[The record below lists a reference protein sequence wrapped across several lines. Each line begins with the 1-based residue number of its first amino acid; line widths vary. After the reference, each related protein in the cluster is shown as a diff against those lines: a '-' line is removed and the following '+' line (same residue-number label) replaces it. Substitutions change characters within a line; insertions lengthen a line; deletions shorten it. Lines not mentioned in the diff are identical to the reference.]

1 MRILHVATLTVVCQM
16 PIAVGAPQAGASG
29 PQQSQP
35 LAPRPVLKL
44 IVDHPALAPYLH
56 PELAGRVPLVVSD
69 HLLEPG
75 VTPSKFGQPLRIVHD
90 AEVGTQPHLRI
101 LSFEVDGSR
110 ARAVV
115 EYRVEGVRAVF
126 DLRRDS
132 KGWWRVVDAKVTE
145 HQSDSAFAAV
155 QSRGETVMGVDQYT
169 STHVFEDRPD
179 GGRII
184 LDRDPHADTG
194 GVARIRQH
202 MRDIAAAFEAGDFTK
217 PFRVHAEAVPGTSV
231 MVARRSAIRYLE
243 VDRPRGA
250 EVRIRTT
257 DPAAVAAVHEFLAF
271 QRGAHH
277 APGRGGEKGHIP

>member
-1 MRILHVATLTVVCQM
+1 MRILEVGTLTVVCHVLM
-16 PIAVGAPQAGASG
+16 AVGAQRAGASAL
-29 PQQSQP
+29 QQSPP
-35 LAPRPVLKL
+35 LVPRPVLKL
-44 IVDHPALAPYLH
+44 IVEHPALGPYLH
-56 PELAGRVPLVVSD
+56 PERAGRLPLVVSD

-75 VTPSKFGQPLRIVHD
+75 VTPSRFGQPLRIVHD
-90 AEVGTQPHLRI
+90 QDVGTLPHLRI
-101 LSFEVDGSR
+101 LSFEMNGSR
-110 ARAVV
+110 AKAVV
-115 EYRVEGVRAVF
+115 EYRVEGVQAVF

-132 KGWWRVVDAKVTE
+132 KGWWTVVDATVVG

-169 STHVFEDRPD
+169 SAHVFENLPD

-184 LDRDPHADTG
+184 LDRDPHVDTS

-202 MRDIAAAFEAGDFTK
+202 MHDIAAAFEAGDFTK
-217 PFRVHAEAVPGTSV
+217 PFQVHAQAVPGTAV
-231 MVARRSAIRYLE
+231 MAARRSTISYLE

-250 EVRIRTT
+250 EVRIRTA

-277 APGRGGEKGHIP
+277 AGGHEGH